1 MFNGK
6 KYILAI
12 CLSVLGV
19 GLLLFTPITQNVW
32 PQDEKEIKILIDK
45 LKDPNASVRANASI
59 ALGNIGP
66 DAKAALPSLTEVL
79 QDEDKY
85 VREGAGWAIE
95 KINAPEL

>member
-1 MFNGK
+1 M
-6 KYILAI
+6 IEA
-12 CLSVLGV
+12 
-19 GLLLFTPITQNVW
+19 
-32 PQDEKEIKILIDK
+32 
-45 LKDPNASVRANASI
+45 LKDEDQGVRESAAI
-59 ALGNIGP
+59 ALGNIDP